1 MKQWKAFVGC
11 TLAALSVFSLAAC
24 GEKGGGASTGDLEA
38 LKTNVQAAFD
48 GLEELDYSKF
58 SLRYEENSNII
69 WEKVELDYDADGYF
83 HSKQYM
89 DEKVVPMG
97 QEAEE
102 YTVETYM
109 WVDGSTLTRSY
120 YYKKVGYNNN
130 VPEKKYWVKECG
142 SNEGALEEFEWFLAE
157 NHLNDINFLERH
169 PSDYVLLKDY
179 ELLEMANDDLE
190 YYLSSKDE
198 RISYTLT
205 SNTASGFHFSRKFN
219 DATYTMVVEN
229 GYLTSYVEDDP
240 VIWKRNLALSFDWT
254 FEAPDLSTY
263 TDWS

>member
-1 MKQWKAFVGC
+1 
-11 TLAALSVFSLAAC
+11 
-24 GEKGGGASTGDLEA
+24 
-38 LKTNVQAAFD
+38 
-48 GLEELDYSKF
+48 
-58 SLRYEENSNII
+58 
-69 WEKVELDYDADGYF
+69 
-83 HSKQYM
+83 M

-109 WVDGSTLTRSY
+109 WVEGSKLTQSY

-142 SNEGALEEFEWFLAE
+142 SNEGAMEEFEQYLAE
-157 NHLNDINFLERH
+157 NFINDINFLERH

-179 ELLEMANDDLE
+179 ELLEMANDDLA

-240 VIWKRNLALSFDWT
+240 VIWKRNLALSFEWT

-263 TDWS
+263 YDWS